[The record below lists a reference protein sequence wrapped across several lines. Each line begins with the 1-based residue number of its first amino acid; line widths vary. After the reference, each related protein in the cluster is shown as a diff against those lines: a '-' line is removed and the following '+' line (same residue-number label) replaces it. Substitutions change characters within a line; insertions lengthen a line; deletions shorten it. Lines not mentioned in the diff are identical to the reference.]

1 MFRRL
6 SDVLRSFSENDND
19 DGNPCQSNYVCFLSS
34 VDPCPDPS
42 FIRGSDARADSEAV
56 LVNRYP
62 GSLSTLSETDLET
75 YRVWERTDPEG
86 METSKVSE
94 LDDQSVESGFSEQ
107 DAHDSP

>member
-1 MFRRL
+1 M
-6 SDVLRSFSENDND
+6 
-19 DGNPCQSNYVCFLSS
+19 
-34 VDPCPDPS
+34 
-42 FIRGSDARADSEAV
+42 
-56 LVNRYP
+56 NRYP

>member
-1 MFRRL
+1 M
-6 SDVLRSFSENDND
+6 
-19 DGNPCQSNYVCFLSS
+19 SS